1 MFFYISEKLTE
12 MMTSF
17 QSTYDRLLETATK
30 RMDKLEESCEMFLHL
45 EDIEDFKKWL
55 AQKQAAL
62 LSNEQAECVEEAM
75 VSILCLI
82 LNQLTLCVCVCVS
95 VCACVCMS
103 AHACAPY
110 CAYA

>member
-1 MFFYISEKLTE
+1 
-12 MMTSF
+12 MTSF

-95 VCACVCMS
+95 VCACVLV
-103 AHACAPY
+103 CA
-110 CAYA
+110 